1 MSQMGVRRGGARGEL
16 SRDVIVDAQTHR
28 ALSEVVPSARH
39 GRVAAAEP
47 VLSKS
52 PPWTM
57 SAAPR

>member
-1 MSQMGVRRGGARGEL
+1 VSQMGVRRGGAGGEL
-16 SRDVIVDAQTHR
+16 GCDVIVDAQTHH

-52 PPWTM
+52 PP
-57 SAAPR
+57 